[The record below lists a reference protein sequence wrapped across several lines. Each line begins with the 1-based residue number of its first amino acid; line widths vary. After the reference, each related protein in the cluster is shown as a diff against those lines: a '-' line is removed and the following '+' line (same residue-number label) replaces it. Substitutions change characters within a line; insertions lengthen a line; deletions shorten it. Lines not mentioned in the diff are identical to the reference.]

1 MLSRL
6 DRLGWR
12 DGACHEDTG
21 GPVPPRDAVHDIDT
35 DDLAPRVEVVHSIA
49 RLIAEKRSGGDLDR
63 FKKAVLALRSS
74 DTLTLILRIATTS
87 DALLFWAIHVTL
99 DKRDI
104 QPCLRWPKNDSTPQM
119 EFITWLA
126 DVHWFAKR
134 NPGHTPLFRSW
145 QRLLLE
151 DANTPAWR
159 ERGYRIFVSM
169 YGHQNLSAYGSR
181 GLALTSAQR
190 QPMMMFASSKM
201 ATARLQLQPARFA
214 LAREILYSAAVTR
227 PDKSRLHSPES
238 IAGRRAG
245 LWRVSILSG
254 HSPAATLQNW
264 KLLTGES
271 VTRQVISSRLTAI
284 KTALKNGHAERE
296 T

>member
-1 MLSRL
+1 LRPDEL
-6 DRLGWR
+6 HWR
-12 DGACHEDTG
+12 DGAYHEAIASSILLTEA
-21 GPVPPRDAVHDIDT
+21 PPSVDM
-35 DDLAPRVEVVHSIA
+35 DDLAHHAEAVNSIA

-74 DTLTLILRIATTS
+74 DTQTLILRIATTS
-87 DALLFWAIHVTL
+87 DALLFWAIHVSL

-119 EFITWLA
+119 EFLTWLA

-134 NPGHTPLFRSW
+134 NPGHTPLFRAW

-151 DANTPAWR
+151 DVNTPAWR

-169 YGHQNLSAYGSR
+169 YGHQNLSAYGTR
-181 GLALTSAQR
+181 GLALSSAQR
-190 QPMMMFASSKM
+190 QPLMMFPSARM
-201 ATARLQLQPARFA
+201 AAARLQLQPARFA
-214 LAREILYSAAVTR
+214 LTREILYSHAMAH
-227 PDKSRLHSPES
+227 PDKSHL
-238 IAGRRAG
+238 RRAG

-254 HSPAATLQNW
+254 HRPAATLQNW
-264 KLLTGES
+264 KLLSGES
-271 VTRQVISSRLTAI
+271 VTRQVISRRLTAI
-284 KTALKNGHAERE
+284 KATLKNGQAERE